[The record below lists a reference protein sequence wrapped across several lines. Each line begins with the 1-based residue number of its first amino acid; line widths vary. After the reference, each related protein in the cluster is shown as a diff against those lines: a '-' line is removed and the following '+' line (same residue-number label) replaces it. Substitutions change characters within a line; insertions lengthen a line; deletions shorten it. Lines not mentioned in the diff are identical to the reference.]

1 MKYFSILIF
10 LTIAF
15 LNSSCSKS
23 SIAKKNKINP
33 ENSSIAEIE
42 GAASKGTVTATTYL
56 TGDAADITTTT
67 SAGLV
72 LMGGGTDVDAAI
84 KWMLE
89 RSGGGDIVVI
99 RSTGTNGY
107 NKYMYNLAKVNSV
120 ETIIIDSRE
129 KANLPIV
136 ADKIKKAEALFIAG
150 GDQWNYVNYWKDT
163 PVEEAINHLI
173 NTKKV
178 TVGGTSAGL
187 AILGSHY
194 FSAQNG
200 SVTSDQALP
209 NPYNTLVQIGGND
222 FINTPN
228 MANTITDSHYSQRTR
243 QGRHIAF
250 MARMMKD
257 NTIITTA
264 KGIGIDEQTAVCIDG
279 NGIGK
284 VFGINDAYFLKN
296 ESSGPEICTSG
307 NPLTWNISNRA
318 INAYKIKGSLLGN
331 GTFDGNTWNFSGGT
345 SFRYYVI
352 NGILNTN
359 PN

>member
-1 MKYFSILIF
+1 MKHISILIF
-10 LTIAF
+10 LTITIAT
-15 LNSSCSKS
+15 SSCSKS

-33 ENSSIAEIE
+33 ENSSIAEIK
-42 GAASKGTVTATTYL
+42 GAASKGTATATTYL
-56 TGDAADITTTT
+56 TGDAGDVTPST
-67 SAGLV
+67 SGGLV

-107 NKYMYNLAKVNSV
+107 NKYMYNLARVNSV
-120 ETIIIDSRE
+120 ETIVIDSRE
-129 KANLPIV
+129 KANLSIV
-136 ADKIKKAEALFIAG
+136 AEKIIKAEALFIAG

-163 PVEEAINHLI
+163 PVEEAIKYLI
-173 NTKKV
+173 NTKNV

-200 SVTSDQALP
+200 TVTSEQALP

-222 FINTPN
+222 FINAPN
-228 MANTITDSHYSQRTR
+228 MVNTITDSHYTQRTR
-243 QGRHIAF
+243 QGRHIAM

-257 NTIITTA
+257 NSTITTV

-279 NGIGK
+279 IGIGK

-296 ESSGPEICTSG
+296 ESSGPETCLSG
-307 NPLTWNISNRA
+307 NPLIWNLNSHA
-318 INAYKIKGSLLGN
+318 IQAYKIKGTSTGSLN
-331 GTFDGNTWNFSGGT
+331 FDVKNWSFSGVT
-345 SFRYYVI
+345 PFHYYVT

>member
-1 MKYFSILIF
+1 MKQISILIY
-10 LTIAF
+10 LTIAIVTY
-15 LNSSCSKS
+15 SCTKS
-23 SIAKKNKINP
+23 SIAKKNITNT
-33 ENSSIAEIE
+33 ENSSIAEIA
-42 GAASKGTVTATTYL
+42 GAASKGTITATTYL
-56 TGDAADITTTT
+56 TGDATDVTTST

-107 NKYMYNLAKVNSV
+107 NKYMYNLTKVNSV

-129 KANLPIV
+129 KANLLLV
-136 ADKIKKAEALFIAG
+136 RDKIKNAEALFIAG
-150 GDQWNYVNYWKDT
+150 GDQWDYVKYWKDT
-163 PVEEAINHLI
+163 PVEEAINYLI
-173 NTKKV
+173 DIKNV
-178 TVGGTSAGL
+178 TIGGTSAGL

-200 SVTSDQALP
+200 TVTSDQALP

-222 FINTPN
+222 FINAPF
-228 MANTITDSHYSQRTR
+228 MLNTITDSHYSQRTR
-243 QGRHIAF
+243 HGRHIAF
-250 MARMMKD
+250 MARIMKD
-257 NTIITTA
+257 NLISNI
-264 KGIGIDEQTAVCIDG
+264 KGIGVDEQTAVCIDQ

-296 ESSGPEICTSG
+296 ESSGPETCISG
-307 NPLTWNISNRA
+307 NPLTWNLNSLA
-318 INAYKIKGSLLGN
+318 IKAYKIKGNSTGN
-331 GTFDGNTWNFSGGT
+331 GNIDAVNWTFSGGT
-345 SFRYYVI
+345 SFHYYI
-352 NGILNTN
+352 NNGTLNTN

>member
-1 MKYFSILIF
+1 MNQFSIVIF
-10 LTIAF
+10 LTIAI
-15 LNSSCSKS
+15 LSSSCSKS
-23 SIAKKNKINP
+23 SIAKKNKFNTA
-33 ENSSIAEIE
+33 NSSVADIE
-42 GAASKGTVTATTYL
+42 GAVSKGTISATTYL
-56 TGDAADITTTT
+56 TGDAADVNATT

-99 RSTGTNGY
+99 RSSGTNGY

-120 ETIIIDSRE
+120 ETIVIDSRA

-136 ADKIKKAEALFIAG
+136 ANKIKNAEALFIAG
-150 GDQWNYVNYWKDT
+150 GDQWNYINYWKDT
-163 PVEEAINHLI
+163 EVEVAINYLI
-173 NTKKV
+173 NIKKV
-178 TVGGTSAGL
+178 TIGGTSAGL

-200 SVTSDQALP
+200 TVTSEQALP

-222 FINTPN
+222 FISPTF
-228 MANTITDSHYSQRTR
+228 MANTITDSHYTQRTR

-257 NTIITTA
+257 NGISDV
-264 KGIGIDEQTAVCIDG
+264 KGIGVDEQTAVCIDG
-279 NGIGK
+279 TGIGK
-284 VFGINDAYFLKN
+284 VFGINDAYFLRN
-296 ESSGPEICTSG
+296 ESSGPETCISG
-307 NPLTWNISNRA
+307 SPLTWNLNSLA
-318 INAYKIKGSLLGN
+318 IKAYKIKGGSTGN
-331 GTFDGNTWNFSGGT
+331 GNFNATNWTFSGGT
-345 SFRYYVI
+345 SFHYYVN